1 MLLSYSRSCE
11 ITPLSRAF
19 VKSCFYFNFWKM
31 LYSVRLCVAVV
42 QSDST
47 SLKLVSIGK
56 VRMHITITV
65 HYCDSVSVFYC
76 FRDITIFLSKICIL
90 LPFLPSSVSF
100 EAIARVFS
108 YDLWYES
115 WYKNYSPWVARWW
128 TPHEQFWRITT
139 VCWIDRQTADMPLVV
154 MARSS
159 IDERDKTKPKRTE
172 TVE

>member
-1 MLLSYSRSCE
+1 
-11 ITPLSRAF
+11 
-19 VKSCFYFNFWKM
+19 M
-31 LYSVRLCVAVV
+31 LYKVRLCVSFKVIQRHSHWNWY
-42 QSDST
+42 QS
-47 SLKLVSIGK
+47 GK
-56 VRMHITITV
+56 VRTHITITV
-65 HYCDSVSVFYC
+65 HCCDSVSVFYC

-115 WYKNYSPWVARWW
+115 WYKKTWVARWW